1 MDRGLASGD
10 FPGTYETLV
19 AQPPAADLATQ
30 LRDPESVVQHNVNDF
45 LRRYETEQHAAADPR
60 TLPLSRQ
67 PLGAIASNSVAALL
81 DAVQEV
87 TSAPS
92 VTLGGVWAAVT
103 RADRAAY
110 LGIVIGAVGL
120 ALVLLDVDA

>member
-1 MDRGLASGD
+1 MKTNRS
-10 FPGTYETLV
+10 
-19 AQPPAADLATQ
+19 
-30 LRDPESVVQHNVNDF
+30 
-45 LRRYETEQHAAADPR
+45 
-60 TLPLSRQ
+60 PLSRQ

-87 TSAPS
+87 SSAPS
-92 VTLGGVWAAVT
+92 VTLGVT